1 MGIYRISWKEL
12 VRKDI
17 FRFPQFIV
25 ARIIQKVE
33 TLSSNPMP
41 AGVKKL
47 KNAEHTYRVRVSDYR
62 IIYQINT
69 ADKEI
74 IICRIRHRKDAY

>member
-1 MGIYRISWKEL
+1 MGSYNIYWKES

-17 FRFPQFIV
+17 RYFPSFIV
-25 ARIIQKVE
+25 SRVIQKVE
-33 TLSSNPMP
+33 SLASNPKP
-41 AGVKKL
+41 AGIKKL

-62 IIYQINT
+62 IIYQIDT
-69 ADKEI
+69 ANKEI

>member
-1 MGIYRISWKEL
+1 MGIYRISWKES

-17 FRFPQFIV
+17 LRFPPLIV
-25 ARIIQKVE
+25 SRIIQKVE
-33 TLSSNPMP
+33 MLSSNPMP
-41 AGVKKL
+41 VGIKKL